1 MQNTLFSSD
10 SYYSPKWYIFKNSEL
25 GRIHDCIDW
34 DNLVALL
41 PKKKTLRGAPSWL
54 PLKGLFGMMFLK
66 HYTGLSDQ
74 KLLDRFNTDWAMQ
87 LFCGTLLHD
96 NESIKNN
103 SFVSKVR
110 SYLGRHVDMQ
120 AVQKVLIS
128 NWKKEIPDKNVLLMD
143 ATCYEVHMRFPT
155 DVKIL
160 WESCQWIWERQV
172 PALCKLH
179 DIRQPRSKYK
189 EQKKKNN
196 VYSKQR
202 KKSYR
207 KTKTRRG
214 ALLKLLL
221 KGIDSYQ
228 NLLNQVKAIGLS
240 DKDATTFKT
249 IKMLYQQ
256 QYHHFHYP
264 KVKIKER
271 IVSIYKPYIRPIVRG
286 KENKSVEFG
295 LKVHKIQV
303 GGVSILEHVS
313 YKAFNEC
320 KRLKISTLKHK
331 NLFES
336 CSHLAGDAIYA
347 TNENRKFTTKEKI
360 TTNFVRK
367 GKGKDDKPT
376 KQVKALLNKERST
389 RLEGSFGNEKEQYL
403 LRKIKARNPETEMV
417 WLFFGVLTA
426 NCVLIAKRRI
436 EKRKQEL
443 RRAA

>member
-1 MQNTLFSSD
+1 MQNTLFPSNSHF
-10 SYYSPKWYIFKNSEL
+10 SPKWYIFKNTEL
-25 GRIHDCIDW
+25 GHIHDCIDW
-34 DNLVALL
+34 DSLVKLL
-41 PKKKTLRGAPSWL
+41 PEKKTLRGAPSWL
-54 PLKGLFGMMFLK
+54 PAKGLFGMMFLK

-87 LFCGTLLHD
+87 LFCGVLLSD
-96 NESIKNN
+96 NESIRDN
-103 SFVSKVR
+103 SFVSKIR
-110 SYLGRHVDMQ
+110 SYLGYNVDMK

-128 NWKKEIPDKNVLLMD
+128 AWKKEIPDKNVLLMD

-155 DVKIL
+155 DTKIL
-160 WESCQWIWERQV
+160 WESCQWVWGRQI
-172 PALCKLH
+172 PALCQLH
-179 DIRQPRSKYK
+179 GIRQPRSKFK
-189 EQKKKNN
+189 EQKKKTNA
-196 VYSKQR
+196 YSKQR

-207 KTKTRRG
+207 KTKNRRN

-221 KGIDSYQ
+221 KGIDAYQ
-228 NLLNQVKAIGLS
+228 QLLNQLKASGLS
-240 DKDATTFKT
+240 VKDAATFKT
-249 IKMLYQQ
+249 IKMVYQQ

-286 KENKSVEFG
+286 KENKPVEFG
-295 LKVHKIQV
+295 LKVHKIQI
-303 GGVSILEHVS
+303 GGISILEHVS

-331 NLFES
+331 NLFGA

-367 GKGKDDKPT
+367 GRGKEDKST
-376 KQVKALLNKERST
+376 KKIKALLNKERST

-403 LRKIKARNPETEMV
+403 LKKIKARKPETEQV

-426 NCVLIAKRRI
+426 NCVLIAKRR
-436 EKRKQEL
+436 RRQQEFK
-443 RRAA
+443 RAA